1 MEKSSRLGGCVRL
14 GIGEVPSVGEDLVR
28 LIEVDGILSIDTGGE
43 NEDIGILSFCKHF
56 GYMVDVSG
64 SVICI

>member
-1 MEKSSRLGGCVRL
+1 MDKSSRLGGCVIL

-28 LIEVDGILSIDTGGE
+28 LIKVDGILGIDAGGE
-43 NEDIGILSFCKHF
+43 NEDIGILSFCKHL
-56 GYMVDVSG
+56 GYMVEVSA